1 MNLKAGAFFAALSLP
16 FAFSPIASAQEILPF
31 PPAPSA
37 SIPGLTIPHSINKKR
52 VEPKHLADGAPNI
65 LIILMDDLGPATPST
80 YGGEIN
86 TPALDRIAKMGVS
99 FNRFHSTAMCSPTRA
114 ALLTGRNATFVGNGQ
129 IAALAN
135 DFDGFTG
142 IVPKSSAMVAEV
154 LKDYG
159 YNTGAWG
166 KWHNTP
172 EDQISSKGP
181 FDYWP
186 TGYGFEYFYG
196 FLAGEASQYEPTLVR
211 NTTPVTEEKRKGY
224 HLTDDI
230 AEDAIRWLRE
240 QRAYEP
246 DKPFFMYWAPGA
258 AHGPHQ
264 IMKEWA
270 DKYKGKFDDGWDA
283 YRERAFKRAKDK
295 GWIPQDA
302 QLTPRPETM
311 ASWASIPDDEK
322 PFQRRLMEIF
332 AGFAEHADY
341 NAGRVIDEIEREG
354 KLDNTLIFY
363 IWGDNGSS
371 SEGLNGT
378 ISEQLAQ
385 NGIPTRIS
393 QHLEALKELGGL
405 DALGGPKTD
414 NMYHAGW
421 AWAGSTPY
429 QGTKLMGAY
438 FGGTR
443 QPMAVAWPKGIKADA
458 TPRAQFHHVIDI
470 VPTIY
475 EIAKITPP
483 RVVNGFEQDPIEGI
497 SMRCTLVDAKA
508 EGRRKTQFF
517 DIMASRGIYHDGWF
531 ASARGPR
538 EAWVGGMPPGIRQW
552 SPLTDKWEL
561 YNIDKD
567 WSQANDLAASNPQKL
582 EEMKLLFLVEST
594 KNKNLPIG
602 GGLWSTAIYHPED
615 APSTSVTEWI
625 FDGPM
630 AGMPEP
636 VAPKLGKVD
645 SLVSMDVDVPA
656 NANGVLYALAG
667 FSGGVTCFV
676 KDGILSYEFNLFE
689 VQRTKI
695 RAKDRLAAG
704 KAKIEV
710 EFETGWPHRR
720 TDECHAQGQRSGGG
734 ARPGAGRDVAA
745 LHLERDLRHRQG
757 YRFTGIARLFR
768 QGAVRVQRH
777 HRHDEDFLS
786 EGMISLA
793 KVQGETRYEREEIC
807 RRGDR
812 HVLADIRWMRERG
825 DRGRIP
831 SIGNWICRRRS
842 GLRTERRDDG
852 LCDRPYF
859 RMSSKS
865 SGDGRTRRGRT
876 LPGRRD
882 CALCDCATDRRR
894 RGVGASLCD
903 RGWRRRV
910 RCQQGLCIQR
920 LRRAFARPVQ
930 PGRMLHHGSR
940 HDDDVSLHHHGC
952 DPWQR
957 AGRVRAVGD
966 WACARDDPFGQH
978 PRHQHLR
985 QSRAQ
990 HRSGAVRWR
999 LGAWPT
1005 LAFLGR
1011 TFDRR
1016 RTRWPHLSLAE

>member
-1 MNLKAGAFFAALSLP
+1 MNLRAGAFLGALGLS

-31 PPAPSA
+31 LPTPSA
-37 SIPGLTIPHSINKKR
+37 STPGLTIPDSVYKKR

-86 TPALDRIAKMGVS
+86 TPTLDRVAKMGVS

-196 FLAGEASQYEPTLVR
+196 FLAGEASQYEPNLVR
-211 NTTPVTEEKRKGY
+211 NTTVVTEEKRKGY
-224 HLTDDI
+224 HLTEDI
-230 AEDAIRWLRE
+230 AEDAIKWLRE

-246 DKPFFMYWAPGA
+246 DRPFFMYWAPGA
-258 AHGPHQ
+258 AHGPHH

-283 YRERAFKRAKDK
+283 YRERAFKRAKEK

-311 ASWASIPDDEK
+311 ASWASIPEDEK
-322 PFQRRLMEIF
+322 PFQRRLMEVF
-332 AGFAEHADY
+332 AGYAEHADY
-341 NAGRVIDEIEREG
+341 NAGRVIDEIQRQG

-385 NGIPTRIS
+385 NGIPTKIS
-393 QHLEALKELGGL
+393 QHLDALKELGGL
-405 DALGGPKTD
+405 DVLGGPKTD

-429 QGTKLMGAY
+429 QGTKLNGAY

-443 QPMAVAWPKGIKADA
+443 QPMAVAWPKGIKPDA
-458 TPRAQFHHVIDI
+458 TPRSQFHHVIDI

-475 EIAKITPP
+475 EVAKITPP
-483 RVVNGFEQDPIEGI
+483 RVVNGFEQDPIEGV
-497 SMRCTLVDAKA
+497 SMRYAFDNAKA

-517 DIMASRGIYHDGWF
+517 DIMASRGIYYDGWF

-538 EAWVGGMPPGIRQW
+538 DPWVGGMPPGIRQW

-582 EEMKLLFLVEST
+582 EEMKLLFLVESA

-602 GGLWSTAIYHPED
+602 GGLWATAIYHPED
-615 APSTSVTEWI
+615 APATSITEWT

-630 AGMPEP
+630 TRMPES

-667 FSGGVTCFV
+667 FSGGLACYVM
-676 KDGILSYEFNLFE
+676 DGILSYEFNLFE
-689 VQRTKI
+689 IARTKI
-695 RAKDRLAAG
+695 KTKDKLAAG
-704 KAKIEV
+704 RAKIEV
-710 EFETGWPHRR
+710 ESKLAGPIGGPMNVTMKVNGQVV
-720 TDECHAQGQRSGGG
+720 AQGQVPAAMSLHFTSNDTFDIGS
-734 ARPGAGRDVAA
+734 DV
-745 LHLERDLRHRQG
+745 
-757 YRFTGIARLFR
+757 
-768 QGAVRVQRH
+768 
-777 HRHDEDFLS
+777 
-786 EGMISLA
+786 
-793 KVQGETRYEREEIC
+793 
-807 RRGDR
+807 
-812 HVLADIRWMRERG
+812 
-825 DRGRIP
+825 
-831 SIGNWICRRRS
+831 
-842 GLRTERRDDG
+842 
-852 LCDRPYF
+852 
-859 RMSSKS
+859 
-865 SGDGRTRRGRT
+865 
-876 LPGRRD
+876 
-882 CALCDCATDRRR
+882 
-894 RGVGASLCD
+894 
-903 RGWRRRV
+903 
-910 RCQQGLCIQR
+910 
-920 LRRAFARPVQ
+920 
-930 PGRMLHHGSR
+930 GSP
-940 HDDDVSLHHHGC
+940 VSL
-952 DPWQR
+952 DYFDK
-957 AGRVRAVGD
+957 A
-966 WACARDDPFGQH
+966 PF
-978 PRHQHLR
+978 
-985 QSRAQ
+985 
-990 HRSGAVRWR
+990 
-999 LGAWPT
+999 
-1005 LAFLGR
+1005 AFNGTIGTTKISYLKR
-1011 TFDRR
+1011 
-1016 RTRWPHLSLAE
+1016 